1 MRRLLCAAIISAPLA
16 GSPLSDGDPWRASGT
31 FANDTWLPRAVELE
45 RALAAGDEAR
55 SEALSPDQLED
66 VFKGWS
72 TALKNGGIESWVRW
86 DTLTHWES
94 NDVEPSLWSER
105 RVEGLASAI
114 SLRLTQ
120 NEQELLLPWNDF
132 NATQADAILADTLT
146 LPVERLHAPLAELCS
161 RYPGTHA
168 SVRAALLLNELDREL
183 GRPHHARAWQRRA
196 EQEARLLRDT
206 SLIAAAVARADESP
220 VTATEEWETAD
231 EWEHVDFVVLSN
243 DTGSP
248 ASGVRGMTRWND
260 TELFIQSAELG
271 WTLGDQD
278 KGVGFALE
286 ELARLSRQPL
296 ARGWKRPGSSW
307 RHRPSAQG
315 ELAFSVL
322 GRVRDVRSNALFAFR
337 PGAPPAP
344 RWSLGDGGWRDANG
358 AALSTLEE
366 AIGPGAWEFQ
376 PCPLAVDDVLIVQA
390 RRWDISN
397 KKLPSHLINPAR
409 PEAVALALD
418 IKTGEL
424 IWKRSLARGSDLL
437 PGEGERFAAT
447 RTPAISAPTP
457 VLCGTSLI
465 FATGFGACAALDLAD
480 GRPER
485 SVLGQRVTE
494 GFPYASP
501 PTPIDETRVLWAPF
515 GGDSVYELALGSL
528 HPDLAS
534 SPFTKPPKL
543 SSDWSAVI
551 GTHGDSPLIA
561 LAQGG
566 RYQIEHLGKASHS
579 IQLSLGETLI
589 GAHLLG
595 SERLLSVSDRGLFIF
610 DLARELY
617 LVGHTPLDPSVQCLP
632 DGLVAAGAS
641 AWILTEEGVYRL
653 RVKKQD

>member
-1 MRRLLCAAIISAPLA
+1 MRRLLCAAIISAPLT
-16 GSPLSDGDPWRASGT
+16 GSPLSDEDPWRAAGA
-31 FANDTWLPRAVELE
+31 FENDTWLPRDVELE
-45 RALAAGDEAR
+45 RALAAADEAR
-55 SEALSPDQLED
+55 SDALTPDQLED
-66 VFKGWS
+66 IFRGWRA
-72 TALKNGGIESWVRW
+72 ALNTGGIDSWVRW

-94 NDVEPSLWSER
+94 NDVEPTLWSER
-105 RVEGLASAI
+105 RVEGLSNAI
-114 SLRLTQ
+114 SLRLAQ
-120 NEQELLLPWNDF
+120 SDQELLLPWSHF
-132 NATQADAILADTLT
+132 NAAQADASLADALT
-146 LPVERLHAPLAELCS
+146 LPVERRHAPLAELCA

-168 SVRAALLLNELDREL
+168 NVRAALLLNELDREL

-196 EQEARLLRDT
+196 EQLARLLRDT
-206 SLIAAAVARADESP
+206 SLIAAAVARADERP
-220 VTATEEWETAD
+220 QIATEEWETAD
-231 EWEHVDFVVLSN
+231 EWEHVDFAALSN
-243 DTGSP
+243 DTSSP

-271 WTLGDQD
+271 WTLGDQ
-278 KGVGFALE
+278 GRGSGFALE
-286 ELARLSRQPL
+286 ELARLSQQPL

-337 PGAPPAP
+337 PGAPPVP
-344 RWSLGDGGWRDANG
+344 RWSLGEGGWRDANG

-397 KKLPSHLINPAR
+397 ERQRSHLINPAR

-465 FATGFGACAALDLAD
+465 FATGLGACAALDLAD

-485 SVLGQRVTE
+485 SVLGQRAKE
-494 GFPYASP
+494 GTSYASP
-501 PTPIDETRVLWAPF
+501 PTPIGEDRVLWAPF

-543 SSDWSAVI
+543 SSGWSAVI
-551 GTHGDSPLIA
+551 GTYKDSPLVA
-561 LAQGG
+561 LVQGG
-566 RYQIEHLGKASHS
+566 RYQIEHLEKATRS
-579 IQLSLGETLI
+579 IQMSLGEALI

-617 LVGHTPLDPSVQCLP
+617 LVGHIPLDPSVQCLP
-632 DGLVAAGAS
+632 AGLVAAGTH

-653 RVKKQD
+653 RVKNQD